1 MDAGCYILL
10 ILFLPATFL
19 LHTWQTHSGLG
30 KTHPQLCCC
39 VGHLH
44 CLSLRSCPA
53 LNHAVQGSLS
63 FSLLLCHISYT
74 ATVLIFKAPFV
85 LPQSH
90 PSSLTGHC
98 VVYYHLQP
106 ALKLDS
112 IIHYL
117 FPLPPKSIFVLS
129 PAITHRDMILTLH
142 NIMADVSFFT
152 LQLLLTM
159 TTKIP
164 FSFLKQHF
172 YCISQ
177 ENLC

>member
-1 MDAGCYILL
+1 MLHTCNIPTARLANTHKFGWDSSTVLLPCGSLALPVTL
-10 ILFLPATFL
+10 ILSCSEL
-19 LHTWQTHSGLG
+19 S
-30 KTHPQLCCC
+30 CSR
-39 VGHLH
+39 
-44 CLSLRSCPA
+44 LSLF
-53 LNHAVQGSLS
+53 
-63 FSLLLCHISYT
+63 FSLPLLSHHTLLLSSFQSSTCAPPVPPITSYWALWVCH
-74 ATVLIFKAPFV
+74 
-85 LPQSH
+85 
-90 PSSLTGHC
+90 
-98 VVYYHLQP
+98 HLQP
-106 ALKLDS
+106 ALKLHS

-117 FPLPPKSIFVLS
+117 LPLTPKSIFVLS

-164 FSFLKQHF
+164 FSFLKQRF